1 MISYYKLN
9 NKVLE
14 FDVNK
19 DIDLIRFNHYLMQK
33 ENLQRLKSEL
43 GKGELY
49 LSTRNI
55 SKDLNISLSKAQRVI
70 KKFIE
75 LEIIKPI
82 SLSKSST
89 QASVY
94 FYLSISETV
103 NDTVFDADDETV
115 KPSKMNIYK
124 GMGDTVLETV
134 DETVNETSKKE
145 LLKISCSSCLEE
157 PHKNLDNEIVEG
169 AFQQKLNFEDERVAL
184 VKSYGFNVSKA
195 QGQLIQKLD
204 NDRLLQAIELSVA
217 QEGKSFSYIYKVYK
231 NNKKA
236 PSTGIEDASSSST
249 NKSTKTNVK
258 KSIAKNKNKNKPI
271 YMCKTMIEFEGK
283 LVDTNDIE
291 EDDFNRL
298 VEEKQKLKWG

>member
-19 DIDLIRFNHYLMQK
+19 DVDLIRLNHYLMQK
-33 ENLQRLKSEL
+33 ENLQRLKGEL
-43 GKGELY
+43 GKGQLY

-55 SKDLNISLSKAQRVI
+55 SKDLNISLAKAQRMI

-103 NDTVFDADDETV
+103 NDTVFDAENKTVKLSKINTHSKGSDTVVETKNETV
-115 KPSKMNIYK
+115 F
-124 GMGDTVLETV
+124 D
-134 DETVNETSKKE
+134 TSKKE
-145 LLKISCSSCLEE
+145 LLKISCCSCLEE
-157 PHKNLDNEIVEG
+157 PHLNLENEIVEG
-169 AFQQKLNFEDERVAL
+169 AFQQKLDLEDERVAL
-184 VKSYGFNVSKA
+184 VKSYGFKVSNVQEKM
-195 QGQLIQKLD
+195 IQTLD
-204 NDRLLQAIELSVA
+204 KDRLLQAIEITVA
-217 QEGKSFSYIYKVYK
+217 QEGKSFSYIYKVYL

-236 PSTGIEDASSSST
+236 PTTGIVDASSS
-249 NKSTKTNVK
+249 NAQSTKTKIK
-258 KSIAKNKNKNKPI
+258 KSIAKKSRKDKSI
-271 YMCKTMIEFEGK
+271 YMCSTKVEFEGK
-283 LVDTNDIE
+283 IVDT
-291 EDDFNRL
+291 EDLSESEFERL
-298 VEEKQKLKWG
+298 IEEKQKLKWA